1 MTGNSQQGWRRF
13 VVPAL
18 IVGTAVVGGLAFM
31 GAATDAQEQGAPTTP
46 SASPTAGPPRSV
58 TRQA

>member
-18 IVGTAVVGGLAFM
+18 IVGTAIAGGLAFM
-31 GAATDAQEQGAPTTP
+31 GNATDDSRERGSEYARCIAAGG
-46 SASPTAGPPRSV
+46 SPAECD
-58 TRQA
+58 